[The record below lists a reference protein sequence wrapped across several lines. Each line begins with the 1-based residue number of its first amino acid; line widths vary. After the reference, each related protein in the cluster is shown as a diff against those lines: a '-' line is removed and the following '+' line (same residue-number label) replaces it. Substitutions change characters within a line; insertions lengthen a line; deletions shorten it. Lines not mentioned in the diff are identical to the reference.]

1 VKRFGGSLLAL
12 LLVLGV
18 TLGGLFGT
26 TAGSR
31 WLLQRVPG
39 MQVEGFAGHLAGRWQ
54 AERLSWQQGEQRVE
68 LLAPRFAWSPGC
80 LLRLTLCID
89 ELVAEDVQL
98 HFPPGVEDT
107 DGASFSLPDIR
118 LPLALRVERIELG
131 RVRLNEIE
139 QLKGLQLRADWRGEG
154 LDIHALHLR
163 RADGELQ
170 LSGRLQPSGAWP
182 LTLVGQA
189 QLGLIEGQ
197 PWTLALRLDGELR
210 DRLALT
216 VDSRGYLDGTL
227 SGYLQPLAEH
237 LPATL
242 RLQAEGFRATPEL
255 PDSLRLDAVELT
267 ASGDLQEGYRLLG
280 NAELPGDGGVVRLA
294 LDGLLKASGATLE
307 VLELDAGDGQYVR
320 LHGQLD
326 WQQALVGEANLA
338 WRNFPWQRLYPLAE
352 PPPVSL
358 RELNAQLQYDD
369 GAYLGHFESALSGPA
384 GDFSLDSP
392 LSGNLEVVHLP
403 QLQLRAGQ
411 GAATGSLSVGF
422 TDGVAWKANLQ
433 LSELDPSYWLA
444 QLPGQLGGTL
454 KSAGALRDDT
464 LQAEAEL
471 DLAGQLRGQSSQ
483 LQLSA
488 AGQGANWDVP
498 RLDLRVGANRIH
510 GSGRWSE
517 TLAGELRVQMPRL
530 AQLWP
535 GLGGRLDGLV
545 QLAGSAAAPQGSARL
560 NGQALAYQAN
570 QMERL
575 RLDAALGEG
584 ERATLRLVA
593 DALQLGDN
601 DMGNLQLDASGTRA
615 RHRAE
620 LRLDGPTLDFSA
632 ALEGGLQNADWQG
645 RLLRAALQ
653 AHEQRWALQSPAAIS
668 RRADGRVEL
677 GAHCWLAAPAS
688 LCAEKQ
694 RLLPEPQ
701 LRYRLRD
708 FPLNSL
714 AGFFPEDFAWQGELN
729 ADLRLDLPEAGP
741 NGELRIDAGAGVLR
755 LREGEVWHDFPY
767 RTLTLD
773 SRLRPERIDSQLR
786 FDGGELGE
794 VDVSTRIDP
803 RRAIKPLEG
812 EFRLRGLDLAV
823 ARPFAPMI
831 ERLQGELNGSGRL
844 AGSLQE
850 PELRGELR
858 LSGGEVAGSELPVT
872 LEQLQVRLLIDG
884 QRLRVDGDWRS
895 GEQGHGALS
904 GTLDWHAAPDLDL
917 RLSGERL
924 PVVVEPYADLEV
936 DPALRISLAG
946 DQLAIAGTLRVP
958 RGAIT
963 VRALPPATVKVSEDA
978 RIVGTEQA
986 PAQTPL
992 AVKMDIDVEV
1002 GQERLRF
1009 SGFGLTADLAGR
1021 LHIGD
1026 NLDARGELNLNNG
1039 RYRAYGQRLTIRR
1052 AQLLFTGV
1060 LTQPYLYIEAIRT
1073 VQAHDVVA
1081 GLRITGSAEQPRVDV
1096 FSEPAMSQEQALSYL
1111 VLGRPLGADSGDSN
1125 LLAQA
1130 ALGLGLAGS
1139 ASITGGLAQRLG
1151 IEDFQLDTEGSG
1163 AATSVVASGR
1173 LSERLTLRYGVGVF
1187 EPSNTIALR
1196 YQLTRRLFL
1205 EAASGLAS
1213 SLDLFYRRDF

>member
-1 VKRFGGSLLAL
+1 MKRLGWSLLAL
-12 LLVLGV
+12 LLLLGV
-18 TLGGLFGT
+18 ALGGLFGT

-31 WLLQRVPG
+31 WLLQRMPG
-39 MQVEGFAGHLAGRWQ
+39 VQVEGFAGHLAGRWQ
-54 AERLSWQQGEQRVE
+54 AERLLWQQGEQRVE

-98 HFPPGVEDT
+98 HFPPGAEDT
-107 DGASFSLPDIR
+107 DSGPFDLPDIQ

-131 RVRLNEIE
+131 RVRLNEVE
-139 QLKGLQLRADWRGEG
+139 QVQGLQLRADWRGEG
-154 LDIHALHLR
+154 LDIQALHLR

-170 LSGRLQPSGAWP
+170 LSGSLQPSGAWP
-182 LTLVGQA
+182 LALAGEA

-242 RLQAEGFRATPEL
+242 RLQAQGFRVTPEL

-267 ASGDLQEGYRLLG
+267 ASGDLQDGYRLLG
-280 NAELPGDGGVVRLA
+280 NAELPGEGGVVRLA
-294 LDGLLKASGATLE
+294 LDGLLKASGATLD

-320 LHGQLD
+320 LAGQLD
-326 WQQALVGEANLA
+326 WQQALAGEANLA

-471 DLAGQLRGQSSQ
+471 DLAGQLRGQPSQ

-488 AGQGANWDVP
+488 AGQGATWDVP

-510 GSGRWSE
+510 GTGRWSE
-517 TLAGELRVQMPRL
+517 KLDGELRVQLPRL

-535 GLGGRLDGLV
+535 GLRGQLDGLV
-545 QLAGSAAAPQGSARL
+545 QLAGTAVAPQGSARL
-560 NGQALAYQAN
+560 NGRALVYQAN
-570 QMERL
+570 RVERL

-694 RLLPEPQ
+694 RLLPQPQ

-963 VRALPPATVKVSEDA
+963 VRELPPATVKVSEDA

-1060 LTQPYLYIEAIRT
+1060 LTQPYLDIEAIRT

>member
-1 VKRFGGSLLAL
+1 MLTL
-12 LLVLGV
+12 LLLLGV
-18 TLGGLFGT
+18 ALGGVLGT

-39 MQVEGFAGHLAGRWQ
+39 LQVEGFAGHLAGRWQ
-54 AERLSWQQGEQRVE
+54 AERLLWQQGEQRVE

-98 HFPPGVEDT
+98 HFPPGAEAT
-107 DGASFSLPDIR
+107 DSAPFSLPDIR

-131 RVRLNEIE
+131 RVRLNDVE
-139 QLKGLQLRADWRGEG
+139 QVQGLQLRADWRGEG
-154 LDIHALHLR
+154 LDIQALHLR

-170 LSGRLQPSGAWP
+170 LRGRLQPSGAWP
-182 LTLVGQA
+182 LALVGEA
-189 QLGLIEGQ
+189 QLGLIEGR

-267 ASGDLQEGYRLLG
+267 ASGDLQDGYRLLG
-280 NAELPGDGGVVRLA
+280 NAELPGEGGVVRLA

-326 WQQALVGEANLA
+326 WQQALAGEANLA

-358 RELNAQLQYDD
+358 RELDAQLQYDD

-422 TDGVAWKANLQ
+422 ADGVDWKANLQ
-433 LSELDPSYWLA
+433 LSELDPAYWLA

-454 KSAGALRDDT
+454 RSRGALRDET

-471 DLAGQLRGQSSQ
+471 DLAGQLRGQPSQ

-488 AGQGANWDVP
+488 AGLGTNWDVP

-510 GSGRWSE
+510 GSGHWSE
-517 TLAGELRVQMPRL
+517 TLDGELRVQLPRL

-535 GLGGRLDGLV
+535 GLRGQLDGLV
-545 QLAGSAAAPQGSARL
+545 QLAGTAAAPQGSARL
-560 NGQALAYQAN
+560 NGQTLAYQAN
-570 QMERL
+570 RVERL
-575 RLDAALGEG
+575 RLDAALGQG

-615 RHRAE
+615 RHQAG
-620 LRLDGPTLDFSA
+620 LQLDGPTLDFAA
-632 ALEGGLQNADWQG
+632 ALDGSLQDADWQG
-645 RLLRAALQ
+645 HLLRATLQ
-653 AHEQRWALQSPAAIS
+653 AHEQRWALQSPAAIR

-677 GAHCWLAAPAS
+677 GAHCWRDAPAS
-688 LCAEKQ
+688 LCAEEQ

-708 FPLNSL
+708 FPLDSL

-755 LREGEVWHDFPY
+755 LRDGEAWHDFPY

-823 ARPFAPMI
+823 ARPFAPMV

-844 AGSLQE
+844 AGSLHE
-850 PELRGELR
+850 PELQGELR
-858 LSGGEVAGSELPVT
+858 LSGGELAGSELPVT
-872 LEQLQVRLLIDG
+872 LEQLQARLLIDG
-884 QRLRVDGDWRS
+884 QQLRIDGDWRS
-895 GEQGHGALS
+895 GEQGRGALS
-904 GTLDWHAAPDLDL
+904 GTLDWHAAPGLDL
-917 RLSGERL
+917 RLKGERL

-936 DPALRISLAG
+936 DPDLSITLA
-946 DQLAIAGTLRVP
+946 DEQLAISGRVLVP

-963 VRALPPATVKVSEDA
+963 VRELPPATVKVSEDA
-978 RIVGTEQA
+978 VIVGAEGE
-986 PAQTPL
+986 PANAPL

-1009 SGFGLTADLAGR
+1009 AGFGLTADLAGY

-1026 NLDARGELNLNNG
+1026 NLNARGELNLNNG
-1039 RYRAYGQRLTIRR
+1039 RYRAYGQRLSIRR
-1052 AQLLFTGV
+1052 ARLLFTGV
-1060 LTQPYLYIEAIRT
+1060 LTQPYLDIEAIRR
-1073 VQAHDVVA
+1073 VEAHDVIA
-1081 GLRITGSAEQPRVDV
+1081 GLRISGSAEQPRVDV
-1096 FSEPAMSQEQALSYL
+1096 FAEPAMSQEQALSYL

-1151 IEDFQLDTEGSG
+1151 IEEFQLDTEGSG

-1187 EPSNTIALR
+1187 ESSNTIALR

>member
-1 VKRFGGSLLAL
+1 MKRLGWSLLAL
-12 LLVLGV
+12 LLLLSVA
-18 TLGGLFGT
+18 LGGLFGT

-39 MQVEGFAGHLAGRWQ
+39 VQVEGFAGHLAGRWQ
-54 AERLSWQQGEQRVE
+54 AERLFWQQGEQGVE

-98 HFPPGVEDT
+98 HFPPGAEDT
-107 DGASFSLPDIR
+107 DSTPFSLPDIQ

-131 RVRLNEIE
+131 RVRLNDVE
-139 QLKGLQLRADWRGEG
+139 QVQGLQLRADWRGEG
-154 LDIHALHLR
+154 LDIQALHLR

-182 LTLVGQA
+182 LALVGEA

-210 DRLALT
+210 DRLALA

-255 PDSLRLDAVELT
+255 PDRLRLDAVELT
-267 ASGDLQEGYRLLG
+267 ASGDLQDGYRLLG
-280 NAELPGDGGVVRLA
+280 NAELPGEGGVVRLA
-294 LDGLLKASGATLE
+294 LDGLVKASGATLE

-320 LHGQLD
+320 LAGQLD
-326 WQQALVGEANLA
+326 WQQALAGEANLA

-358 RELNAQLQYDD
+358 RELDAQLQYDD

-392 LSGNLEVVHLP
+392 LSGNLEGVHLP

-422 TDGVAWKANLQ
+422 ADGVDWKANLQ
-433 LSELDPSYWLA
+433 LSELDPAYWLA

-454 KSAGALRDDT
+454 RSRGALRDET

-488 AGQGANWDVP
+488 AGQGPSWDVP

-517 TLAGELRVQMPRL
+517 KLDGELSVQLPRL

-535 GLGGRLDGLV
+535 GLRGQLDGLV
-545 QLAGSAAAPQGSARL
+545 QLAGTAVAPQGSARL
-560 NGQALAYQAN
+560 NGRALAYQAN
-570 QMERL
+570 RVERL

-593 DALQLGDN
+593 DALQLSDN
-601 DMGNLQLDASGTRA
+601 DMGKLQLDASGTRA
-615 RHRAE
+615 RHQAE
-620 LRLDGPTLDFSA
+620 LRLDGPTLDLAA
-632 ALEGGLQNADWQG
+632 ALDGSLQDADWQG
-645 RLLRAALQ
+645 RLLRATLQ
-653 AHEQRWALQSPAAIS
+653 AHEQRWALQSPAAI
-668 RRADGRVEL
+668 RRSADGRVEL
-677 GAHCWLAAPAS
+677 GAHCWLDAPAS
-688 LCAEKQ
+688 LCAEEQ

-708 FPLNSL
+708 FPLDSL

-729 ADLRLDLPEAGP
+729 ADLHLDLPAAGP

-755 LREGEVWHDFPY
+755 LREGEAWHDFPY

-803 RRAIKPLEG
+803 RRALKPLEG

-823 ARPFAPMI
+823 ARPFAPMV

-850 PELRGELR
+850 PELQGELR

-872 LEQLQVRLLIDG
+872 LEQLQARLLIDG
-884 QRLRVDGDWRS
+884 QRLRIDGDWRS
-895 GEQGHGALS
+895 GEQGRGALS

-917 RLSGERL
+917 RLTGERL

-936 DPALRISLAG
+936 DPALRISLA
-946 DQLAIAGTLRVP
+946 DKQLAITGTVRVP

-963 VRALPPATVKVSEDA
+963 VRELPPATVKVSEDA

-1009 SGFGLTADLAGR
+1009 AGFGLTADLAGR

-1039 RYRAYGQRLTIRR
+1039 RYRAYGQRLTTRR

-1060 LTQPYLYIEAIRT
+1060 LTQPYLDIEAIRT

-1151 IEDFQLDTEGSG
+1151 IEEFQLDTEGSG